1 MPYTITKRTSKDN
14 NIESNNKLLIMKNT
28 IKLPQSQQDIIV
40 KALQAYQA
48 TLRTLTDDQLLYL
61 YDEDYDVEYTDFD
74 ITTLTKMFEDKDVD
88 VRIELD
94 QEVHDSF
101 AIRNG
106 VDFPEY
112 V

>member
-1 MPYTITKRTSKDN
+1 
-14 NIESNNKLLIMKNT
+14 MKNT

>member
-1 MPYTITKRTSKDN
+1 
-14 NIESNNKLLIMKNT
+14 MKNT
-28 IKLPQSQQDIIV
+28 IKLPHTQKDIIV

-48 TLRTLTDDQLLYL
+48 TLRTLTDKTDDQSLYL
-61 YDEDYDVEYTDFD
+61 YDEDYDIEYTDFD
-74 ITTLTKMFEDKDVD
+74 ITTLTKMFEDNDVD

>member
-1 MPYTITKRTSKDN
+1 
-14 NIESNNKLLIMKNT
+14 MKNT

-61 YDEDYDVEYTDFD
+61 YDEDYDIEYTDFD

>member
-1 MPYTITKRTSKDN
+1 
-14 NIESNNKLLIMKNT
+14 MKNT

-48 TLRTLTDDQLLYL
+48 TLRTLTDDQSLYL

>member
-1 MPYTITKRTSKDN
+1 
-14 NIESNNKLLIMKNT
+14 MKNT

-40 KALQAYQA
+40 KALQAYQVVNKFIEEGGKGTA
-48 TLRTLTDDQLLYL
+48 LRMLTGRTDGQH
-61 YDEDYDVEYTDFD
+61 YTDFD

-94 QEVHDSF
+94 QEIHDSF
-101 AIRNG
+101 AHRHG

>member
-1 MPYTITKRTSKDN
+1 MPYTITKRTSEDN

-40 KALQAYQA
+40 KALQAYQFA
-48 TLRTLTDDQLLYL
+48 ESQVLNHDQH
-61 YDEDYDVEYTDFD
+61 YTWFD
-74 ITTLTKMFEDKDVD
+74 ITALIGMFKDKDVD

-94 QEVHDSF
+94 QEIHDSF
-101 AIRNG
+101 AHRHG

>member
-1 MPYTITKRTSKDN
+1 
-14 NIESNNKLLIMKNT
+14 MKNT

-40 KALQAYQA
+40 KALQAYQVLNRFIEEGGKG
-48 TLRTLTDDQLLYL
+48 TNLRTLTIAKDDPH
-61 YDEDYDVEYTDFD
+61 YTDFD
-74 ITTLTKMFEDKDVD
+74 ITTLTKMFEDNDVD